1 MKLTFDALIKKH
13 YGSQDQMDK
22 ALGLGNKTVNR
33 WYNHD
38 PRRFLYHLEQL
49 IVQTGLDANDLLVI
63 ILQRENDIRHLNND
77 N

>member
-22 ALGLGNKTVNR
+22 ALSLGNKTVNR

-49 IVQTGLDANDLLVI
+49 VVQTGLDANDLLVI
-63 ILQRENDIRHLNND
+63 ILQRENDIRHIHND
-77 N
+77 H

>member
-1 MKLTFDALIKKH
+1 MKLTFDTLIKKH

-22 ALGLGNKTVNR
+22 ALGLGNKTKNR

-38 PRRFLYHLEQL
+38 PKRFLYHLEQL
-49 IVQTGLDANDLLVI
+49 VVQTGLDANDLLVI

-77 N
+77 H

>member
-1 MKLTFDALIKKH
+1 MKLTFDTLIKKH

-38 PRRFLYHLEQL
+38 PKRSY
-49 IVQTGLDANDLLVI
+49 TT
-63 ILQRENDIRHLNND
+63 LNNWLCKRALTLMTYL
-77 N
+77 

>member
-1 MKLTFDALIKKH
+1 MNLTFDALIKRH

-22 ALGLGNKTVNR
+22 ALNLGSKTVNR

-38 PRRFLYHLEQL
+38 PRRFLYHLEEL
-49 IVQTGLDANDLLVI
+49 VVQTGLDANQLLQI
-63 ILQRENDIRHLNND
+63 IQQRENDIRHIHND

>member
-49 IVQTGLDANDLLVI
+49 VVQTGLDANDLLVI
-63 ILQRENDIRHLNND
+63 ILQRENDIRHIHD
-77 N
+77 DH

>member
-1 MKLTFDALIKKH
+1 MKLTFDTLIKKH

-38 PRRFLYHLEQL
+38 PKRFLYHLEQL
-49 IVQTGLDANDLLVI
+49 VVQTGLDANDLLVI

-77 N
+77 H